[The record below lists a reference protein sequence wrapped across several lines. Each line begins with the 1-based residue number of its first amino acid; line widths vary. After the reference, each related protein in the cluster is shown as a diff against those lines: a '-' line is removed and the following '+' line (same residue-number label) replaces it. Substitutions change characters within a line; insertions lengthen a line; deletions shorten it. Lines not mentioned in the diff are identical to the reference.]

1 MQNTMNYRSFL
12 WIIGAMAAVFLIL
25 FLILSGQA
33 TAKRQQETALNVTL
47 NRLEEANKEMENRL
61 KLVETEDYVV
71 TSAMNNYAF
80 INRNDLRFQFTNPE
94 ALYAYTEDELKI
106 LMDEMAD

>member
-33 TAKRQQETALNVTL
+33 TEKRQQETALNVTL

-80 INRNDLRFQFTNPE
+80 INRNDLRFQLTNPE

-106 LMDEMAD
+106 LMDEMSD